1 MRNLVSAALFGLV
14 ALGTALALAPSAQA
28 IDVKKQIT
36 VPASAAKAWAAVQDF
51 CSLPDWH
58 PAVVGCTLGE
68 MGGLKKRELTLGND
82 AKIVEVEN
90 FHSDKTMTIIYSIVD
105 SPLPLVQYV
114 STITVTPAGEGMA
127 TIGWNGRFAAP
138 DGKDKEARD
147 LIDGFYEAGLQTLA
161 KKLNM

>member
-1 MRNLVSAALFGLV
+1 MKKLISAALFGL
-14 ALGTALALAPSAQA
+14 TAFALAPAAQA
-28 IDVKKQIT
+28 IDVDKQIT

-58 PAVVGCTLGE
+58 PVVTGCAPG
-68 MGGLKKRELTLGND
+68 MMQNLKKRELTLDNG

-90 FHSDKTMTIIYSIVD
+90 FHSDKTMTIVYSIVD
-105 SPLPLVQYV
+105 SPLPLVEYV

-138 DGKDKEARD
+138 EGQDKAAKD
-147 LIDGFYEAGLQTLA
+147 LISGFYEAGLQTLA
-161 KKLNM
+161 KNLNM